1 MNAACPP
8 LFCASAITCSASV
21 VLPPDSGPKTSTTRP
36 RGNPPTPR
44 AASIESAPVG
54 ITLTGPTTSLL
65 PKRVIEPLPYC
76 FSICAMADSSTLVF
90 SSAMSHLDGKNQ
102 TAGDDL
108 HIKFYQRVAE
118 LCACLSLERRKRKE
132 IRRPLGSNPP
142 GPRDPSAA

>member
-8 LFCASAITCSASV
+8 MFCASAITCSASV

-54 ITLTGPTTSLL
+54 ITLTGTSTSLL
-65 PKRVIEPLPYC
+65 PKRMIEPLPYC

-90 SSAMSHLDGKNQ
+90 SSAMSHLDEMNQ

-108 HIKFYQRVAE
+108 HVKVYQRVAE
-118 LCACLSLERRKRKE
+118 LCACLSPERRKRKE
-132 IRRPLGSNPP
+132 IRRP
-142 GPRDPSAA
+142 PRFQSPRPEDLSAA